1 MKNPIDTQKPGGLSR
16 WDTLVHFG
24 SSAEKS
30 QSSLPSI
37 DWIKKVNSLCMPFLY
52 RLTFRSNTVY
62 LSFGSISSSVGIS
75 FFQRSSCFVER
86 PFLASAVSRV
96 EITLSTARKRARCR
110 AFWWRERRQGI
121 FLYHLTLAFMSGP
134 EATNSERNNRQWK
147 KEEGS
152 IDGDSTLTVGVS
164 LP

>member
-1 MKNPIDTQKPGGLSR
+1 MKNTINTQKPGGLSR

-24 SSAEKS
+24 SSARKV
-30 QSSLPSI
+30 SLPYQVPTR
-37 DWIKKVNSLCMPFLY
+37 IKKVNSLCMPFLY

-86 PFLASAVSRV
+86 PFLASAESRV

-121 FLYHLTLAFMSGP
+121 FLYHLTLAFMSGL
-134 EATNSERNNRQWK
+134 ETTNSERNNRQWRK
-147 KEEGS
+147 EGS
-152 IDGDSTLTVGVS
+152 IDSDSALTVGVS